1 MLSYTIMNVREDIFL
16 LKFKINIEKSR
27 KIWYIFLACRC
38 GGMVD
43 TADSKSAALKACRFE
58 SDHRYHNESNGLI
71 RYKRLFKPFFAPK
84 LAKISIFLT

>member
-58 SDHRYHNESNGLI
+58 SDYRYHLI
-71 RYKRLFKPFFAPK
+71 IQVSYTHMRLFLSNILNYK
-84 LAKISIFLT
+84 TYN